1 MSDDPR
7 WRAVSD
13 FFLVQIGA
21 GQGTGFSIR
30 RALRLSRSS
39 LPDPKVSLTES
50 VNGSDLERFSVLTSQ
65 ILAVPPGLE
74 PGTG

>member
-21 GQGTGFSIR
+21 EQGTCFSIR